1 MKDHMQKFS
10 FHSVG
15 PEVDDR
21 PSNPYVQITLD
32 NYSTNRNGFIQL
44 SSNLMSNDEID
55 SFKNEIVKDLN
66 RACTMAKLELEK
78 LNSRQK
84 DSM

>member
-1 MKDHMQKFS
+1 MKDHMHKFS
-10 FHSVG
+10 LHSVG
-15 PEVDDR
+15 PKVDDR
-21 PSNPYVQITLD
+21 PFKPYVQITLD
-32 NYSTNRNGFIQL
+32 SYNTNQDGFVQL
-44 SSNLMSNDEID
+44 SSKMMSDDEID

-84 DSM
+84 R